1 MNVCVSV
8 LVLWESKRHA
18 VLAEFPLHL
27 NQYIKTAVRQQPH
40 THTHTI
46 LNQYQ
51 MQLSNLSQRRACK
64 HNTYRSNALCRYSLT
79 VITLCRWILPHSALL
94 DTVFINARI

>member
-1 MNVCVSV
+1 MNVRVSV

-40 THTHTI
+40 THT
-46 LNQYQ
+46 
-51 MQLSNLSQRRACK
+51 
-64 HNTYRSNALCRYSLT
+64 
-79 VITLCRWILPHSALL
+79 P
-94 DTVFINARI
+94 F

>member
-27 NQYIKTAVRQQPH
+27 NQYIKTAVCQQPH
-40 THTHTI
+40 THTHHFKSIPNAAFQSIAKACMQT
-46 LNQYQ
+46 QYIQ
-51 MQLSNLSQRRACK
+51 K
-64 HNTYRSNALCRYSLT
+64 
-79 VITLCRWILPHSALL
+79 
-94 DTVFINARI
+94 